1 MAVTVSVLGSSSSGN
16 CTFIATSRVKLL
28 VDVGFSR
35 TQIAKR
41 LVAIG
46 EALEDID
53 ALIISHEHS
62 DHVKGLASLLKKYDI
77 LTFVG
82 EATYESLSLQP
93 VLKKRESIRPGE
105 SFQVGDLKISP
116 FSIPHDAA
124 DPVAF
129 TLEAEGL
136 KISHVMDLGVI
147 TELARYRMEASDVL
161 VLESNHDLEM
171 LRLSSYPWAV
181 KQRIMGRHGHLSN
194 ESVGKFF
201 EEDFDGKAGNILL
214 AHLSEN
220 NNHPDLA
227 RMVARKAL
235 EKARERRETVS
246 EASAPAAA
254 RNDSRNGRNAERSN
268 DRNNDRSNDGRGNE
282 RDDNRKD
289 SRRRNDNASRNN
301 DGESRNSGNDS
312 RGNDADSSSQND
324 GRSNA
329 DHVFPVFAP
338 QLFAA
343 FTLQVFFDFLEN
355 INHEN
360 GSNPVTIKRA
370 TCPLI

>member
-1 MAVTVSVLGSSSSGN
+1 MTHFVIRDFVGIFDILKSPEANIQDNFQFFSNQLGGSRVAVTVSVLGSSSSGN

-28 VDVGFSR
+28 LDVGFSR
-35 TQIAKR
+35 NQIAKR

-53 ALIISHEHS
+53 ALIISHEHL
-62 DHVKGLASLLKKYDI
+62 DHVKGLASLLKQYDI

-82 EATYESLSLQP
+82 EATYEALTIKP
-93 VLKKRESIRPGE
+93 VLKKRESIRAGE

-116 FSIPHDAA
+116 FSIPHDAT
-124 DPVAF
+124 DPLAF

-136 KISHVMDLGVI
+136 KISHVMDLGFI
-147 TELARYRMEASDVL
+147 TELVRCRMEASDVL

-201 EEDFDGKAGNILL
+201 AEDFDGKAGNIFL

-235 EKARERRETVS
+235 EKRGFNLSRLFMAR
-246 EASAPAAA
+246 
-254 RNDSRNGRNAERSN
+254 RS
-268 DRNNDRSNDGRGNE
+268 SP
-282 RDDNRKD
+282 
-289 SRRRNDNASRNN
+289 S
-301 DGESRNSGNDS
+301 
-312 RGNDADSSSQND
+312 
-324 GRSNA
+324 
-329 DHVFPVFAP
+329 PVIR
-338 QLFAA
+338 L
-343 FTLQVFFDFLEN
+343 
-355 INHEN
+355 
-360 GSNPVTIKRA
+360 
-370 TCPLI
+370 

>member
-1 MAVTVSVLGSSSSGN
+1 VAVTVSVLGSSSSGN

-41 LVAIG
+41 LLAIG

-62 DHVKGLASLLKKYDI
+62 DHVKGLSSLLKKYDI

-82 EATYESLSLQP
+82 EATYESLSFKP
-93 VLKKRESIRPGE
+93 VLKKRESIRAGE

-124 DPVAF
+124 DPLAF

-136 KISHVMDLGVI
+136 KISHVMDLGFI
-147 TELARYRMEASDVL
+147 TELVRYRMEASDVL

-201 EEDFDGKAGNILL
+201 EEGFDGKAGNILL

-235 EKARERRETVS
+235 EKRGFKLSRLFMAR
-246 EASAPAAA
+246 
-254 RNDSRNGRNAERSN
+254 RS
-268 DRNNDRSNDGRGNE
+268 SP
-282 RDDNRKD
+282 
-289 SRRRNDNASRNN
+289 S
-301 DGESRNSGNDS
+301 
-312 RGNDADSSSQND
+312 
-324 GRSNA
+324 
-329 DHVFPVFAP
+329 PVIR
-338 QLFAA
+338 L
-343 FTLQVFFDFLEN
+343 
-355 INHEN
+355 
-360 GSNPVTIKRA
+360 
-370 TCPLI
+370 